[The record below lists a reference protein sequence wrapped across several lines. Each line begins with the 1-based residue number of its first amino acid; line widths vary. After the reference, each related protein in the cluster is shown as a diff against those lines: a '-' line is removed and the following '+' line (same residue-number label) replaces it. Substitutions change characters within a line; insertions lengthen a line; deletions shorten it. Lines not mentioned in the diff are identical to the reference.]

1 MVSRVYF
8 SDLRSENENDNKG
21 NKLIKLFNKANFGDL
36 YNENDLIGIKIH
48 FGERGN
54 DAYISP
60 TLIRYLI
67 DEIKKT
73 GAKPF
78 LTDTNTLYFGLRH
91 NSVDHLQT
99 AVLNGFSYSV
109 VGVPLIIA
117 DGLNSEHEAL
127 VEINQKHIKTAKIGG
142 DIFNADGL
150 FVASHF
156 KGHTLSG
163 FGGAIKNLA
172 MGCATING
180 KLEQH
185 EIAKPIIQDNC
196 INCGEC
202 EIACPVNAIYVEES
216 PKNYFINYDE
226 CVACLDCKSACSN
239 TAIDLNWKEA
249 IPQFIERMGDYALGA
264 VKNKQNKIAYINFL
278 TDITPHC
285 DCFPFSDA
293 PIVPDIGFLASNDPV
308 AIDAA
313 SLYLVNQQ
321 KGIKNSLI
329 HKNCGHGE
337 DKFKGVW
344 ENVDGNHLLEYCQD
358 IGLGTTDFEI
368 IEI

>member
-1 MVSRVYF
+1 MSSKVYF
-8 SDLRSENENDNKG
+8 SNLRSRSEKDNKG
-21 NKLIKLFNKANFGDL
+21 NKLINLFNKANFTDL
-36 YNENDLIGIKIH
+36 YNENELIGVKIH

-60 TLIRYLI
+60 TLIRYII

-73 GAKPF
+73 GANPF

-91 NSVDHLQT
+91 NSVDHLKT
-99 AVLNGFSYSV
+99 ATLNGFSYSV

-127 VEINQKHIKTAKIGG
+127 VEINQKHVKTAKIGG

-150 FVASHF
+150 LVASHF

-163 FGGAIKNLA
+163 FGGAIKNLS

-185 EIAKPIIQDNC
+185 EAAKPIMQDECN
-196 INCGEC
+196 NCGIC
-202 EIACPVNAIYVEES
+202 EGVCPVNAIFHNEN
-216 PKNYFINYDE
+216 PKKYFINYDK
-226 CVACLDCKSACSN
+226 CVVCMDCKSACPNES
-239 TAIDLNWKEA
+239 IDLNWEEE
-249 IPQFIERMGDYALGA
+249 IPKFIERMGEYALGA
-264 VKNKQNKIAYINFL
+264 VKNKQDKIAYINFL

-293 PIVPDIGFLASNDPV
+293 PIVPDIGFLASNDAV

-321 KGIKNSLI
+321 KGIKDTLI
-329 HKNCGHGE
+329 HKNCNHGE

-344 ENVDGNHLLEYCQD
+344 ENVDGNHLLNYCQD
-358 IGLGTTDFEI
+358 IGLGSIDFEI

>member
-1 MVSRVYF
+1 MTSKVYF
-8 SDLRSENENDNKG
+8 SNLRSEDESGNKG
-21 NKLIKLFNKANFGDL
+21 NKLIKLFNKANFSDL
-36 YNENDLIGIKIH
+36 YDKDELVGVKIH

-60 TLIRYLI
+60 TLIRYLV

-73 GAKPF
+73 DANPF

-91 NSVDHLQT
+91 NSVDHLKT
-99 AVLNGFSYSV
+99 ATLNGFSYSV

-117 DGLNSEHEAL
+117 DGLKGEHEVL
-127 VEINQKHIKTAKIGG
+127 VDINQKHIKTARIGG

-150 FVASHF
+150 LVVSHF

-172 MGCATING
+172 MGCATISG

-185 EIAKPIIQDNC
+185 KVSKPIIQDNC
-196 INCGEC
+196 ISCGVC
-202 EIACPVNAIYVEES
+202 QDACPVDAILNRENSYL
-216 PKNYFINYDE
+216 IDYDK
-226 CVACLDCKSACSN
+226 CVVCMDCMSACKN
-239 TAIDLNWKEA
+239 DAIDLNWEEE
-249 IPQFIERMGDYALGA
+249 IPKFIERMGEYALGA
-264 VKNKQNKIAYINFL
+264 VKNKQDKTAYVNFL
-278 TDITPHC
+278 TNITPHC

-293 PIVPDIGFLASNDPV
+293 PIVPDIGFLASDDPV

-313 SLYLVNQQ
+313 SLHLVNQQ
-321 KGIKNSLI
+321 KGIKDSLI
-329 HKNCGHGE
+329 HKNCNHGE

-344 ENVDGNHLLEYCQD
+344 EKVDGDHLLEYCQD